1 MFTVWRWKDGVI
13 HVNKKL
19 SYAMGNT
26 PTLEDYTKSKNGIRE
41 IPLLPPLAQA
51 LPKDRIGLIFP
62 GQAGGFMKMGEITK
76 NWRAYCRAV
85 ELNDLQVSDEGK
97 IIETFPITPHCFR
110 HSFTTICY
118 EAGLDPRQTAEIL
131 GDTPEIVE
139 KVYTHLREDRRK
151 TAAEKL
157 IAHFG

>member
-1 MFTVWRWKDGVI
+1 
-13 HVNKKL
+13 
-19 SYAMGNT
+19 MGNT

-51 LPKDRIGLIFP
+51 LPKDRISLIFP

-157 IAHFG
+157 IAPFG